1 MRWFHRAPVVV
12 LALLLPQAWASRNS
26 LSGEQARLGI
36 LEDLRHL
43 DAESLGD
50 REPSP
55 GRLKY
60 VDEKL
65 GLEREVVRDFVSKA
79 GSLQAASSPGSPKVA
94 FLFLTMKDLAWPK
107 LWQSFFSSAT
117 TGDYSIY
124 VHQAALKD
132 GPDAEHPL
140 PLAEFGAISVPWV
153 KTAWCALFGVEV
165 AILSAA
171 LADPANVQ
179 FVFVSDTTVPLK
191 SFAYVYQQLVKN
203 SPTTS
208 KFCLAEPASFA
219 YASVEMA
226 KQEAQRDC
234 VFRDYLRN
242 INPRTLKHHQWAVLA
257 RSHAVAVVRNAAA
270 ALDIYQDV
278 WTQAAPDI
286 TSMGEGCSDEAV
298 PIIALLHDLDVRN
311 SSTGNTWTDL
321 TRLGVEQNCLT
332 YVRWRNCFGG
342 TELDLRNVVGET
354 ATLFKNYD
362 ELGSIVKGLIRPK
375 LSLDFMKTN
384 LKREMNGFP
393 HAFSNIDENYLRS
406 MVNQGFMFARKFHVG
421 LEVATTRKVS
431 AGESTRKSSWSSYLT
446 GAASKASNYLTGA
459 ATTEEVMEPLETFL
473 PKLWDEVDAQQA
485 QAATWSRLETRG
497 APGALS
503 VP

>member
-1 MRWFHRAPVVV
+1 MMRFHSVPAVVC
-12 LALLLPQAWASRNS
+12 ALLLPQVWASRA
-26 LSGEQARLGI
+26 SGGEEQARVSL
-36 LEDLRHL
+36 LEDLKHV
-43 DAESLGD
+43 DAGSLAGGD
-50 REPSP
+50 REPHP
-55 GRLKY
+55 DRLQY
-60 VDEKL
+60 VNEKL

-79 GSLQAASSPGSPKVA
+79 GSLQVASSPGTQKVA

-117 TGDYSIY
+117 AGDYSIY

-140 PLAEFGAISVPWV
+140 PLAEFGALSVPWV

-171 LADPANVQ
+171 LADPSNVQ

-191 SFAYVYQQLVKN
+191 SFAYVHQQLVQN

-208 KFCLAEPASFA
+208 KFCLAEPASYE
-219 YASVEMA
+219 YASMELA
-226 KQEAQRDC
+226 KQEAKRDC
-234 VFRDYLRN
+234 VFRDFLRN

-270 ALDIYQDV
+270 ALDVYQDV
-278 WTQAAPDI
+278 WTQAAPDV
-286 TSMGEGCSDEAV
+286 TNMAEGCSDEAV

-342 TELDLRNVVGET
+342 TELDLRSLAGE
-354 ATLFKNYD
+354 AAAVLSNYD
-362 ELGSIVKGLIRPK
+362 EVGSMIKGLIRPK
-375 LSLDFMKTN
+375 MNLDFMKTK

-393 HAFSNIDENYLRS
+393 HVFSKVDEKYLHS
-406 MVNQGFMFARKFHVG
+406 MVNQGFMFARKFDVG
-421 LEVATTRKVS
+421 LEVATTRTV
-431 AGESTRKSSWSSYLT
+431 AVEKSENSGRLSGW
-446 GAASKASNYLTGA
+446 SNYLTGA
-459 ATTEEVMEPLETFL
+459 ASETKTEKVMEPLETFL
-473 PKLWDEVDAQQA
+473 PKLWQEVDAQQA

-497 APGALS
+497 APGALR